1 MRRSI
6 QNFNILQQGG
16 LNVELS
22 NQLIGA
28 LLNRT
33 WRIIYQ
39 LIGANILRILKLFK
53 YRMERV

>member
-33 WRIIYQ
+33 WQIIYQ
-39 LIGANILRILKLFK
+39 LIRANILRILKLFK